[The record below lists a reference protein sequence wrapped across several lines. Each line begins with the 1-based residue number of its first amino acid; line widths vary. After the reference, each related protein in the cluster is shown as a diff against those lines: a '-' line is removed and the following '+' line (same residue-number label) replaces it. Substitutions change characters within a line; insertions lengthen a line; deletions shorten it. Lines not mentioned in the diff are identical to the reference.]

1 MDKGKGIISQII
13 HTCIWNLGKTHQ
25 VGIFAAAS
33 SVCRKNA
40 PREREREKERER
52 EEKFVVQTGKRER
65 RTHPPTH
72 PPTYVEGGR
81 KRGVIDV
88 GIPK

>member
-1 MDKGKGIISQII
+1 LLLLQAFVAKM
-13 HTCIWNLGKTHQ
+13 
-25 VGIFAAAS
+25 
-33 SVCRKNA
+33 
-40 PREREREKERER
+40 PPERERERER
-52 EEKFVVQTGKRER
+52 KRER
-65 RTHPPTH
+65 GKVCRADREKRASHPPTH